1 MIETV
6 VDSIKTKLMILS
18 LEFLVESINVKR
30 LFVCNTATNIYYH
43 VSTLN
48 KLFTLTFSGK
58 SHKIIVTESNVIHE
72 LNSERNLF
80 NRV

>member
-6 VDSIKTKLMILS
+6 AVLIETKLMILS

-48 KLFTLTFSGK
+48 KLLSLTLSRK
-58 SHKIIVTESNVIHE
+58 SDKIIVTESNIRYK

-80 NRV
+80 NRI